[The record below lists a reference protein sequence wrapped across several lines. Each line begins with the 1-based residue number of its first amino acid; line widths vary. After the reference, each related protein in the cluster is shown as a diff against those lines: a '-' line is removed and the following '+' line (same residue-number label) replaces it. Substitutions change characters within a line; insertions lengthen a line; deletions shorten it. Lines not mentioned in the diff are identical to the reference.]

1 MNTHLQI
8 PALPPRSI
16 VLTPPLTDEEFERL
30 SEKTE
35 VAIVERGSY
44 GTIVVSELSGG
55 MTSSANAEVN
65 MQFGNW
71 SKRHRLGRARMHCG
85 FFLSDGSCLSPD
97 LAYIAN
103 RQRDALTRDQRDHF
117 LRLAPEFVIELR
129 SQSENLR
136 DGERKMEAWIA
147 NGVELGWLIDPD
159 AKHVHINAKGNRA
172 RVESSPTAI
181 GSGPVDGFV
190 LDLEEVWRCYD

>member
-1 MNTHLQI
+1 L
-8 PALPPRSI
+8 S
-16 VLTPPLTDEEFERL
+16 DEEFERL

-35 VAIVERGSY
+35 FAIVERSNE

-55 MTSSANAEVN
+55 MTSSANSEIN

-71 SKRHRLGRARMHCG
+71 SKRHRLGHALMHCG

-97 LAYIAN
+97 LAYISD
-103 RQRDALTRDQRDHF
+103 RQWGALTRDRREHF
-117 LRLAPEFVIELR
+117 LRFAPEFVVELR
-129 SQSENLR
+129 SESDRLR
-136 DGERKMEAWIA
+136 KVAEKMETWIA

-159 AKHVHINAKGNRA
+159 AKQVHIYAQECET
-172 RVESSPTAI
+172 RVESGRSVA

-190 LDLEEVWRCYD
+190 LDLEEVWRCYE